1 MTLFTR
7 PPQFAGLII
16 TLGFVLAGCASD
28 PEVTQDFG
36 SASEIYARAQKSMES
51 GNFRNAIFVF
61 EQLESRY
68 PFSAVGKQSQLDLLY
83 CYYKSGST
91 EQAIDAADQFMRENP
106 THPRVDYALYIKG
119 LALFDPEPGVLSK
132 LSVFRVDRAT
142 RPPNDSRRSFS
153 VFRQLVE
160 RYPAS
165 DYAEDAVLRM
175 RFIKNNLARYE
186 NQVADYYL
194 RRGANV
200 AALKRAREALMTYN
214 GTPANERSLEIM
226 IEAYENLGM
235 TDLASATQE
244 VLDINFPS
252 S

>member
-1 MTLFTR
+1 MRLTR
-7 PPQFAGLII
+7 LTGRLAALVV
-16 TLGFVLAGCASD
+16 VLAACASD
-28 PEVTQDFG
+28 PVATQDFG
-36 SASEIYARAQKSMES
+36 SASEIYARAEQSMNS

-214 GTPANERSLEIM
+214 GTPANERSLQIM
-226 IEAYENLGM
+226 IEAYENLDM
-235 TDLASATQE
+235 AELARATKE
-244 VLDINFPS
+244 VLEINFPTS
-252 S
+252 

>member
-1 MTLFTR
+1 MHLPARILLLTL
-7 PPQFAGLII
+7 IV
-16 TLGFVLAGCASD
+16 TLGACASD
-28 PEVTQDFG
+28 RDRNQEFG
-36 SASEIYARAQKSMES
+36 SASDIYNRAQRSMNN
-51 GNFRNAIFVF
+51 GNFREAIFIF

-83 CYYKSGST
+83 CYYKSDSS
-91 EQAIDAADQFMRENP
+91 EQAIDAADQFVRENP

-119 LALFDPEPGVLSK
+119 LSLFDPPPGRIASL
-132 LSVFRVDRAT
+132 LRVDRAD
-142 RPPNDSRRSFS
+142 RPPNDTRRAFT

-175 RFIKNNLARYE
+175 RYIKDLLANYE
-186 NQVADYYL
+186 NNVADYYL
-194 RRGANV
+194 RRGAYI
-200 AALKRAREALMTYN
+200 AALKRAREALLTYN
-214 GTPANERSLEIM
+214 GTPANERSLQIM

-235 TDLASATQE
+235 TDLASATEE
-244 VLDINFPS
+244 VLQINFPS